1 MTMPTG
7 TDQPGTSS
15 SSAAAPVLSMVALG
29 IVLSMGSGAGF
40 SLVAAARA
48 TSVSRTSLFMPCLMT
63 FCRLFTRVGRML
75 HGIIL
80 PSQRFPK

>member
-1 MTMPTG
+1 MPTG

-29 IVLSMGSGAGF
+29 IVLLMGSGAGF

-63 FCRLFTRVGRML
+63 FVARSCGLP
-75 HGIIL
+75 HADGIIL
-80 PSQRFPK
+80 PLQRFPK